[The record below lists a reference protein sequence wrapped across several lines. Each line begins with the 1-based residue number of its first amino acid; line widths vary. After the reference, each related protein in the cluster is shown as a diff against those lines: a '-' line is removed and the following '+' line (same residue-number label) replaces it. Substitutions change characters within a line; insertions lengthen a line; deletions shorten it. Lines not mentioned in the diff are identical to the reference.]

1 MPVINRV
8 FVCNVHDVINF
19 AYLQVEEGVP
29 VCSGFCDEWYEAC
42 KEDQI
47 CVENVLMDYN
57 FTKHE
62 ENYCPVN
69 SSCKSYQAMYGNG
82 KNLCEKMWGE
92 SYKYTLPDAEYSNC
106 LTMDPSK
113 KVKGIGITSVP
124 NISLLALILFIMAL
138 MQQFV
143 CYSSLFRNKFFFD

>member
-1 MPVINRV
+1 MKEVLNCLKNGLKLPEVPILLFDTYCIGIV
-8 FVCNVHDVINF
+8 QLLKLC
-19 AYLQVEEGVP
+19 LSGVP

-47 CVENVLMDYN
+47 CVENVLVDYN

-92 SYKYTLPDAEYSNC
+92 SYKYTMPDAEYSNC
-106 LTMDPSK
+106 LMMDPSK

-138 MQQFV
+138 MQ
-143 CYSSLFRNKFFFD
+143 